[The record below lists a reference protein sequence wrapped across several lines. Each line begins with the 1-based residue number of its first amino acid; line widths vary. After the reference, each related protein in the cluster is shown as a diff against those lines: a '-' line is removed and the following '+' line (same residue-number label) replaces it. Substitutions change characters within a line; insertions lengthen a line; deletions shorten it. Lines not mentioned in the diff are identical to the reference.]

1 MCQAREI
8 GALASARMMEAFH
21 HEQLAVH
28 GVVSLIQQ
36 RAHCWHLRVFEHRT
50 PTRFLVFHP
59 GPHPFA
65 VFLAL
70 SGRDMVD
77 KTAQSLPKRDHP
89 QAFAL
94 ATAVQQGVKLAAQAL
109 THRGR
114 QAHQLV
120 GQLVEGMAQA
130 IAQVMPEG

>member
-28 GVVSLIQQ
+28 GVVRLIEQ
-36 RAHCWHLRVFEHRT
+36 RTHRRHLGVFEHRI
-50 PTRFLVFHP
+50 PARLFVFHP
-59 GPHPFA
+59 GPHPFT

-70 SGRDMVD
+70 SGCDMVD
-77 KTAQSLPKRDHP
+77 ETAQSLAKRDHP